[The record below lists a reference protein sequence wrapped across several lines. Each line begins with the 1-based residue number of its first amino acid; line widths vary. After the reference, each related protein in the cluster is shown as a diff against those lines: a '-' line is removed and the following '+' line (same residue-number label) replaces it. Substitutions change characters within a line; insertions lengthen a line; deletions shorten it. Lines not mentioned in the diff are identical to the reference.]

1 MAETSDKVTVERAT
15 GEQPT
20 EELEADERASEERA
34 VDVAL
39 ADKNP
44 LVLSALSE
52 LLDRD
57 QRFNLV
63 LTVKSSDAFLQS
75 VARTRVDVGVIGWA
89 LPPGGGAAILET
101 LRDQPGA
108 PRIVVYSGSLDS
120 DLARKVM
127 GFGAA
132 GFCSKSEPPERLLDT
147 VAAVAE
153 GQMVFPYVD
162 VRGLHSDPW
171 DHLTP
176 REKELLTALA
186 KGDSNDQIARALG
199 LSINTVKF
207 HLRNLYDKLAIRNR
221 AQAVAFY
228 YSTTRDS

>member
-1 MAETSDKVTVERAT
+1 MAERSRTATSPTTAT
-15 GEQPT
+15 GEPAA
-20 EELEADERASEERA
+20 EAR
-34 VDVAL
+34 VIDVAL

-57 QRFNLV
+57 GRFNLV
-63 LTVKSSDAFLQS
+63 LTVKSSSAFLQL
-75 VARTRVDVGVIGWA
+75 VARTSVDVGVIGWA
-89 LPPGGGAAILET
+89 LPPGGGGAILET
-101 LRDQPGA
+101 LRDQADA
-108 PRIVVYSGSLDS
+108 PRIVVYSGGLDP

-127 GFGAA
+127 GHGAA

-147 VAAVAE
+147 IAAVAD

>member
-1 MAETSDKVTVERAT
+1 MADTSDSAPDAAPDS
-15 GEQPT
+15 GAGGQPI
-20 EELEADERASEERA
+20 
-34 VDVAL
+34 DVAL

-57 QRFNLV
+57 GRFNLV
-63 LTVKSSDAFLQS
+63 LTVKASDAFLQS
-75 VARTRVDVGVIGWA
+75 VARTKVDVGVIGWA
-89 LPPGGGAAILET
+89 LPPDGGAAIMEA
-101 LRDQPGA
+101 LRDQSGA
-108 PRIVVYSGSLDS
+108 PRIVVYSGGPDPE
-120 DLARKVM
+120 LARKVM

-132 GFCSKSEPPERLLDT
+132 GFCPKSEPPERLLEAI
-147 VAAVAE
+147 AAVAG
-153 GQMVFPYVD
+153 GQMVFPYID
-162 VRGLHSDPW
+162 VRGLHRDPW

-186 KGDSNDQIARALG
+186 KGDSNDQIARSLG
-199 LSINTVKF
+199 LSVNTVKF
-207 HLRNLYDKLAIRNR
+207 HLRNLYDKLAIKNR

>member
-1 MAETSDKVTVERAT
+1 MADTRQTARTAGTARPAEAEPD
-15 GEQPT
+15 QPS
-20 EELEADERASEERA
+20 AGRV

-57 QRFNLV
+57 PRFNLV
-63 LTVKSSDAFLQS
+63 LTVKTSSAFLQS
-75 VARTRVDVGVIGWA
+75 VARTRVDIGVIGWA
-89 LPPGGGAAILET
+89 LPPGGGGAILET
-101 LRDQPGA
+101 LRDQPEA
-108 PRIVVYSGSLDS
+108 PRIVVYSGGLDP

-132 GFCSKSEPPERLLDT
+132 GFCSKSEAPERLLDT
-147 VAAVAE
+147 IAAVAA

-176 REKELLTALA
+176 RERELLAALA

-207 HLRNLYDKLAIRNR
+207 HLRNLYDKLAIKNR
-221 AQAVAFY
+221 AQAVAFF

>member
-1 MAETSDKVTVERAT
+1 MAKKPERPAESPVESA
-15 GEQPT
+15 
-20 EELEADERASEERA
+20 AAERP

-57 QRFNLV
+57 GRFNLV

-75 VARTRVDVGVIGWA
+75 VARTSVHVGVIGWA
-89 LPPGGGAAILET
+89 LPPDGGAATLEA
-101 LRDQPGA
+101 LRDQPAA
-108 PRIVVYSGSLDS
+108 PRIVVYSGGMSPDM
-120 DLARKVM
+120 ARKVM
-127 GFGAA
+127 GCGAA
-132 GFCSKSEPPERLLDT
+132 GFCPKSEPPERLLDT
-147 VAAVAE
+147 IAAVAG
-153 GQMVFPYVD
+153 GQMVFPYID
-162 VRGLHSDPW
+162 VRGLHRDPW

-176 REKELLTALA
+176 RERELLSALA
-186 KGDSNDQIARALG
+186 QGDSNDQIARALG

-207 HLRNLYDKLAIRNR
+207 HLRNLYDKLAIKNR

-228 YSTTRDS
+228 YSSTRDG

>member
-15 GEQPT
+15 GEPET
-20 EELEADERASEERA
+20 DERASGERA
-34 VDVAL
+34 VDIAL

>member
-1 MAETSDKVTVERAT
+1 MSDISDSATDRAT
-15 GEQPT
+15 DHAPGG
-20 EELEADERASEERA
+20 RAI
-34 VDVAL
+34 DVAL

-57 QRFNLV
+57 GRFNLV

-75 VARTRVDVGVIGWA
+75 VALTNVDVGVIGWA
-89 LPPGGGAAILET
+89 LPPDGGAAIMEA

-108 PRIVVYSGSLDS
+108 PRMVVYSGGLDPE
-120 DLARKVM
+120 LARKIM
-127 GFGAA
+127 GYGAA
-132 GFCSKSEPPERLLDT
+132 GFCPKSEPPERLLDAI
-147 VAAVAE
+147 AAVAG
-153 GQMVFPYVD
+153 GQMVFPFVD

-176 REKELLTALA
+176 RERELLTALA
-186 KGDSNDQIARALG
+186 QGDSNDQIARALG

-207 HLRNLYDKLAIRNR
+207 HLRNLYDKLAIKNR

>member
-1 MAETSDKVTVERAT
+1 MADTRQTARTAGT
-15 GEQPT
+15 ARPA
-20 EELEADERASEERA
+20 EAEPDQASAGRV

-57 QRFNLV
+57 PRFNLV
-63 LTVKSSDAFLQS
+63 LTVKTSSAFLQS
-75 VARTRVDVGVIGWA
+75 VARTRVDIGVIGWA
-89 LPPGGGAAILET
+89 LPPGGGGAILET
-101 LRDQPGA
+101 LRDQPEA
-108 PRIVVYSGSLDS
+108 PRIVVYSGGLDP

-132 GFCSKSEPPERLLDT
+132 GFCSKSEAPERLLDT
-147 VAAVAE
+147 IAAVAA

-176 REKELLTALA
+176 RERELLAALA

-207 HLRNLYDKLAIRNR
+207 HLRNLYDKLAIKNR
-221 AQAVAFY
+221 AQAVAFF

>member
-1 MAETSDKVTVERAT
+1 MRDASDSATSGGVI
-15 GEQPT
+15 
-20 EELEADERASEERA
+20 
-34 VDVAL
+34 DVAL

-57 QRFNLV
+57 ERFNLV
-63 LTVKSSDAFLQS
+63 LTVKSSDAFLQL
-75 VARTRVDVGVIGWA
+75 VARTSVDIGVIGWA
-89 LPPGGGAAILET
+89 LPPGGGAAILEA

-108 PRIVVYSGSLDS
+108 PRIVVYSGGLDP

-127 GFGAA
+127 GYGAA
-132 GFCSKSEPPERLLDT
+132 GFCPKSEPPELLLNT
-147 VAAVAE
+147 IEAVAG
-153 GQMVFPYVD
+153 GQMVFPFLD
-162 VRGLHSDPW
+162 VRGLHRDPW
-171 DHLTP
+171 GHLTP
-176 REKELLTALA
+176 RERELLTALA

-199 LSINTVKF
+199 LSVNTVKF
-207 HLRNLYDKLAIRNR
+207 HLRNLYDKLAIKNR

>member
-1 MAETSDKVTVERAT
+1 MAEISDSAPST
-15 GEQPT
+15 GPESP
-20 EELEADERASEERA
+20 AGGRP

-57 QRFNLV
+57 GRFNLV
-63 LTVKSSDAFLQS
+63 LTVKASDAFLQS
-75 VARTRVDVGVIGWA
+75 VARTSVHVGVIGWA
-89 LPPGGGAAILET
+89 LPPDGGAAIMEA

-108 PRIVVYSGSLDS
+108 PRIVVYSGGLDPG
-120 DLARKVM
+120 LARKVM
-127 GFGAA
+127 GHGAA
-132 GFCSKSEPPERLLDT
+132 GFCPKSEPPERLLEAI
-147 VAAVAE
+147 AAVAG

-162 VRGLHSDPW
+162 VRGLHRDPW

-207 HLRNLYDKLAIRNR
+207 HLRNLYDKLAIKNR

-228 YSTTRDS
+228 YSTTRDN

>member
-1 MAETSDKVTVERAT
+1 MAKTSDSAMDGRP
-15 GEQPT
+15 GDRPI
-20 EELEADERASEERA
+20 
-34 VDVAL
+34 DVAL
-39 ADKNP
+39 ADKSP

-57 QRFNLV
+57 ERFNLV
-63 LTVKSSDAFLQS
+63 LTVKASDAFLQS
-75 VARTRVDVGVIGWA
+75 VARTKVDVGVIGWA
-89 LPPGGGAAILET
+89 LPPAGGAAIMEA

-108 PRIVVYSGSLDS
+108 PRVVVYSGGLDPG
-120 DLARKVM
+120 LARKVM
-127 GFGAA
+127 GYGAA
-132 GFCSKSEPPERLLDT
+132 GFCAKSEPPERLLDAI
-147 VAAVAE
+147 AAVAR

-176 REKELLTALA
+176 REKELLSALA

-207 HLRNLYDKLAIRNR
+207 HLRNLYDKLAIKNR